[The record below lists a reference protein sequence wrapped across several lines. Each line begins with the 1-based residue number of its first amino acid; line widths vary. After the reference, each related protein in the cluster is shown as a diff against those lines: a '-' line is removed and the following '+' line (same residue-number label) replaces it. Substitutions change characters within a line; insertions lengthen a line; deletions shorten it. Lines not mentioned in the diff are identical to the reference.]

1 VFPAFFAAADA
12 AWQKHRTGR
21 ISFNGHF
28 SVARFRLLVR
38 FTLGMRAETLQ
49 AAGQRWR
56 AKLYVDFISIARRER
71 DVGQN
76 GPGP

>member
-1 VFPAFFAAADA
+1 MFAAFFATANT
-12 AWQKHRTGR
+12 AWQKDQTGR

-28 SVARFRLLVR
+28 AVARFRLLVR
-38 FTLGMRAETLQ
+38 FTLGTRTETLQ
-49 AAGQRWR
+49 AAGRQWR
-56 AKLYVDFISIARRER
+56 TKLYVDFISIAHTEH